1 MTIVYTSI
9 SEPTVPTGSP
19 DWAPAPRHAPGDVG
33 VRHAICPWRQGIPV
47 LRYHAGGAA
56 GRGGVRVIAP
66 VQRAWRIRRVPGC
79 RTPERETQNCGD
91 GQFSAD
97 RAAWEWRDYGSET
110 GGISRRKWPGR
121 CLPIGF
127 QITYIIL
134 FQYITRIQF
143 TRIGHPIIK
152 VTV

>member
-1 MTIVYTSI
+1 MTGLFILAFSIAATSVDGRA
-9 SEPTVPTGSP
+9 SSWGCRRP
-19 DWAPAPRHAPGDVG
+19 PRHISLAPGD
-33 VRHAICPWRQGIPV
+33 ICAPIPC
-47 LRYHAGGAA
+47 GGSCWP
-56 GRGGVRVIAP
+56 RGVRVIAP